1 MWKCKRCRKE
11 VVEKET
17 KYYFLDK
24 NEEHE
29 EIYEE
34 NYQYECTSCSSIGR
48 YLSDIAEWE
57 D

>member
-17 KYYFLDK
+17 KYYILDK